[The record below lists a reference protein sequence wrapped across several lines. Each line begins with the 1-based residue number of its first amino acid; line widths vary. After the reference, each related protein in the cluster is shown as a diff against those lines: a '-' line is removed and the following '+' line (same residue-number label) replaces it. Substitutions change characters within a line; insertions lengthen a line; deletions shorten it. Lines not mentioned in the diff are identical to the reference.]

1 MVKQHKER
9 SCERENYVHRQPEYN
24 PLDRHDSVGAV
35 WRILANCRTHPM
47 LENTM
52 NSWAKPSWTP
62 LILQRR
68 TRLQCA
74 AVVETG
80 DISG

>member
-1 MVKQHKER
+1 MKQHKGR
-9 SCERENYVHRQPEYN
+9 SCERENCVHLQPMCN
-24 PLDRHDSVGAV
+24 PQDRRDSAGAE
-35 WRILANCRTHPM
+35 WQTLMSCHIHPM